1 MDIFKIVVTTIVALV
16 IIALIYTFFIVPKPA
31 PEEELANKLLLAY
44 ENPGTFVKGGVTLS
58 QTLNY
63 YQIKDHLPSQIEI
76 VYNYYSL
83 TPDLNI
89 ITLALVPSIDLYKK
103 LSIKPQKNKDY
114 KFSTICYP
122 SFLSFDEQSGGEMYC
137 LIIFGL
143 EKDDSKVL
151 TVNYS
156 MNKTIY
162 DYNLFE
168 NYSLEAK
175 DFFILDD
182 KKELYLFVND
192 SPEYQETFEI
202 GDLYNNK
209 EFFTDIDLNAQ
220 GKSEVSFAFEN
231 VGNYYAM
238 LYYSC
243 PELIQNLWQIRGNLI
258 TDFPLC
264 NLYMED
270 LVFKVKSDYNS
281 LSKNCTAIN
290 ALGENEYNFSEGVCI
305 KKFGCSNCLAP
316 SMCAEAWHKKDG
328 KEYISYKQDVAL
340 SNETMSYDD
349 CVGN

>member
-44 ENPGTFVKGGVTLS
+44 ENPGTFVKGEVTLS

-114 KFSTICYP
+114 KFSTVCYP

-143 EKDDSKVL
+143 EKDDSKVP

-281 LSKNCTAIN
+281 LSKNCTATN